1 MDCFAALAMT
11 LSRSVTSLTAGR
23 RSPCQGFPIDAEE
36 TTMTNDRSFQPRAD
50 ASKSELTEEQ
60 LNIVSGGV
68 VSPRDAA
75 SGLPTGKR
83 MHKPF

>member
-1 MDCFAALAMT
+1 MANERNSGT
-11 LSRSVTSLTAGR
+11 
-23 RSPCQGFPIDAEE
+23 
-36 TTMTNDRSFQPRAD
+36 RAD
-50 ASKSELTEEQ
+50 ASKKSELTETQ

-83 MHKPF
+83 MYKPFNVK

>member
-1 MDCFAALAMT
+1 
-11 LSRSVTSLTAGR
+11 
-23 RSPCQGFPIDAEE
+23 
-36 TTMTNDRSFQPRAD
+36 MTNDRTSHTRAD

-68 VSPRDAA
+68 VSPRDPA